1 MPPLGHEGLMAP
13 PKWRAYA
20 AGSEVAHFAK
30 FCREHLI
37 QSEDRWEG
45 RPLLL
50 EPWQRRMLGE
60 ALAFDVEGWPT
71 WRSVVIIAPR
81 KNGKTQTLAALSLYR
96 LLTSAGRPE
105 ILLAA
110 PSDKV
115 AGRLFDACTR
125 FVRRSPELSRLL
137 RVRDHAGEIVREDG
151 MGIIYRLSSDPSRL
165 YGYNPTHVVAD
176 ELAQWATPNLRRAYA
191 ALTSGGGA
199 RSAPQVFTITTAAE
213 ASQRHDS
220 ILGRILDAGLEAD
233 DVEREPGLT
242 VCRLPEARTLV
253 YEYAAPTV
261 DPMDVKAMKLANPAS
276 WITEAYLRRQAEDP
290 ELTDAQVMQLHGC
303 VWAASAST
311 FVAPDAWSARVHRN
325 RVLVDGERLVLGFD
339 GSYRRDAT
347 AVVACTLDGFVTP
360 IAVWERPDGA
370 STEWKVP
377 RDEVADAIADAM
389 ERFEV
394 LELACDPPGWNSE
407 LDAWREAYGDVVV
420 DFPTNQRQRMAPAC
434 DRFRV
439 GVLEGDLSHDG
450 NPILA
455 RHLGHCVAKDTPY
468 GQVVTKDGAD
478 SPRKIDTA
486 VAAIVAYDRAMWHAA
501 NTVAREPF
509 FSFA

>member
-1 MPPLGHEGLMAP
+1 MTRRPEA
-13 PKWRAYA
+13 WRKYA
-20 AGSEVAHFAK
+20 AGSELDHFAT
-30 FCREHLI
+30 FCREHLV

-60 ALAFDVEGWPT
+60 ALAFDADGWPT

-81 KNGKTQTLAALSLYR
+81 KNGKTATLAALSLYR

-115 AGRLFDACTR
+115 AGRLFDAAAR

-151 MGIIYRLSSDPSRL
+151 MGIIYRLSSDPTRL
-165 YGYNPTHVVAD
+165 FGYNPTHVVVD
-176 ELAQWATPNLRRAYA
+176 ELAQWTTPNLQRGYA

-199 RSAPQVFTITTAAE
+199 RSAPQVFTITTAGE

-220 ILGRILDAGLEAD
+220 ILGRLLDAGLDAE

-242 VCRLPEARTLV
+242 ICRMREAGTLV
-253 YEYAAPTV
+253 YEYAAPTI
-261 DPMDVKAMKLANPAS
+261 DPRDVKAMKLANPAS
-276 WITEAYLRRQAEDP
+276 WITEAYLRRQSQDP
-290 ELTDAQVMQLHGC
+290 ELTDAQVLQLHGC
-303 VWAASAST
+303 VWSATEST
-311 FVAPDAWSARVHRN
+311 WIAPDAWAARKVARE
-325 RVLVDGERLVLGFD
+325 LEDGERLVLSFD

-347 AVVACTLDGFVTP
+347 ALVACTLDGFVSP
-360 IAVWERPDGA
+360 VSVWERPDRA
-370 STEWKVP
+370 PAEWKVP
-377 RDEVADAIADAM
+377 RDEVDDAIAGAM

-394 LELACDPPGWNSE
+394 LELACDPPGWHSE
-407 LDAWREAYGDVVV
+407 LDSWREAYGDVVV
-420 DFPTNQRQRMAPAC
+420 DFPTNERRRAAAAC
-434 DRFRV
+434 NRFST

-450 NPILA
+450 SSVLA
-455 RHLGHCVAKDTPY
+455 RHVGHCVAKSTPY
-468 GQVVTKDGAD
+468 GPIATKDHPD
-478 SPRKIDTA
+478 NPRKIDAA
-486 VAAIVAYDRAMWHAA
+486 VAAFVAYDRAMWHAA
-501 NTVAREPF
+501 NTPEGIPLIAF
-509 FSFA
+509 T